1 MLNKLKI
8 RTRLLVSFS
17 IILVGMVVISLVGS
31 TELKNSLYSL
41 RDYRSSVS
49 QCSYILSEVEAH
61 FFRVQ
66 MQMYRAL
73 GTTDM
78 SIVQEAVA
86 QAQES
91 ADIVRADMVN
101 LESVNT
107 GDPAQLQAL
116 NDLIAQ
122 ADVHLNEILSQAVD
136 ATTPEEKSRLFDKV
150 EDDLG
155 PLLEQMTEQIE
166 TMIATANDR
175 GTIMIKDIETA
186 SVVSIAILLGVTGVM
201 IVVAVAISFN
211 LSKSVAEPLSEMQKA
226 ATEMEQGNLSIKL
239 EYQSENELGMLANS
253 MRSMASTLQQY
264 IESIDTVMEEFAKG
278 NLTVVPTIEYKG
290 DFASIGE
297 CTQKA
302 VEAIN
307 DTLCQISQAADQV
320 ASGADQVSSGAQNL
334 SQGATEQASS
344 IEELAA
350 TVNEIS
356 SQVKTNAENANSAFA
371 RVEQVSSEMNE
382 SNHKMQEMISAM
394 SEITNSSHE
403 IGKIIKTIEDI
414 AFQTNILALNAAVE
428 AARAG
433 AAGKG
438 FAVVADEVRNLAA
451 KSAEAS
457 KSTAVLIER
466 SLKAVEN
473 GTQIADETAA
483 SLEQTVL
490 GATEVSQLISKITN
504 ASNDQASA
512 ITQVT
517 VGIDQISAVVQTNSA
532 TAEESAAAS
541 EELSGQAAMLK
552 NLVGAFRLK
561 EDSGDLALPMS
572 SSESYHNDSYGAQ
585 FEDVSYG
592 KY

>member
-1 MLNKLKI
+1 M
-8 RTRLLVSFS
+8 
-17 IILVGMVVISLVGS
+17 
-31 TELKNSLYSL
+31 
-41 RDYRSSVS
+41 
-49 QCSYILSEVEAH
+49 
-61 FFRVQ
+61 
-66 MQMYRAL
+66 
-73 GTTDM
+73 
-78 SIVQEAVA
+78 
-86 QAQES
+86 
-91 ADIVRADMVN
+91 
-101 LESVNT
+101 
-107 GDPAQLQAL
+107 
-116 NDLIAQ
+116 
-122 ADVHLNEILSQAVD
+122 
-136 ATTPEEKSRLFDKV
+136 
-150 EDDLG
+150 
-155 PLLEQMTEQIE
+155 EQMTEQIE
-166 TMIATANDR
+166 TMITTANDR
-175 GTIMIKDIETA
+175 GTVMIKDIETA

-350 TVNEIS
+350 TVNGIS

-394 SEITNSSHE
+394 SEITNSSYE

>member
-49 QCSYILSEVEAH
+49 QYNYILSEVEAH

-66 MQMYRAL
+66 MQMYRAV
-73 GTTDM
+73 GTTDV
-78 SIVQEAVA
+78 SIAQQAVSEA
-86 QAQES
+86 QKS
-91 ADIVRADMVN
+91 AEIVRADMVN

-136 ATTPEEKSRLFDKV
+136 ATTPEENSRPFDKI

-166 TMIATANDR
+166 TMITTANDR
-175 GTIMIKDIETA
+175 GTVMIKDIETA
-186 SVVSIAILLGVTGVM
+186 NVVSIAILLGVTGVM

-394 SEITNSSHE
+394 SEITNSSYE

>member
-166 TMIATANDR
+166 TMITTANDR
-175 GTIMIKDIETA
+175 GTVMIKDIETA

>member
-49 QCSYILSEVEAH
+49 QYNYILSEVEAH

-66 MQMYRAL
+66 MQMHRAL

-91 ADIVRADMVN
+91 ADIVRTDMVA
-101 LESVNT
+101 LESVHT
-107 GDPAQLQAL
+107 GDTEQLKTL
-116 NDLIAQ
+116 NNLIAQ
-122 ADVHLNEILSQAVD
+122 ADVHLNEILSA
-136 ATTPEEKSRLFDKV
+136 ATRTNTAEEKEQIFNKV
-150 EDDLG
+150 ENDLG
-155 PLLEQMTEQIE
+155 PILEQMTEQIE
-166 TMIATANDR
+166 TMITTANDR
-175 GTIMIKDIETA
+175 GTVMIKDIETA

>member
-17 IILVGMVVISLVGS
+17 IVLVGMVVIALIGS

-49 QCSYILSEVEAH
+49 QYNYILSEVEAH

-66 MQMYRAL
+66 MQMYRAV
-73 GTTDM
+73 GTTDV
-78 SIVQEAVA
+78 SIAQQAVSEA
-86 QAQES
+86 QKS
-91 ADIVRADMVN
+91 AEIVRADMVN

-136 ATTPEEKSRLFDKV
+136 ATTPEENSRPFDKI
-150 EDDLG
+150 ENDLG
-155 PLLEQMTEQIE
+155 PILEQMTEQIE
-166 TMIATANDR
+166 TMITTANDR
-175 GTIMIKDIETA
+175 GTVMIKDIETA

-350 TVNEIS
+350 TVNGIS

-394 SEITNSSHE
+394 SEITNSSYE

>member
-49 QCSYILSEVEAH
+49 QYNYILSEVEAH

-66 MQMYRAL
+66 MQMYRAV
-73 GTTDM
+73 GTTDV
-78 SIVQEAVA
+78 SIAQQAVSEA
-86 QAQES
+86 QKS
-91 ADIVRADMVN
+91 AEIVRADMVN

-136 ATTPEEKSRLFDKV
+136 ATTPEENSRPFDKI

-166 TMIATANDR
+166 TMITTANDR
-175 GTIMIKDIETA
+175 GTVMIKDIETA
-186 SVVSIAILLGVTGVM
+186 NVVSIAILLGVTGVM

>member
-1 MLNKLKI
+1 MLNKLRI
-8 RTRLLVSFS
+8 RTRLLISFS
-17 IILVGMVVISLVGS
+17 IVLVGMVVIALVGS

-41 RDYRSSVS
+41 RDYSSSVS
-49 QCSYILSEVEAH
+49 QYNYILSEVEAH

-73 GTTDM
+73 GTTDV
-78 SIVQEAVA
+78 SIAQQAVSEA
-86 QAQES
+86 QKS
-91 ADIVRADMVN
+91 AEIVRADMVN

-136 ATTPEEKSRLFDKV
+136 ATTPEENSRPFDKV

-166 TMIATANDR
+166 TMVATANDR
-175 GTIMIKDIETA
+175 GTVMIKDIETA
-186 SVVSIAILLGVTGVM
+186 NVVSIAILLGITGVM

>member
-17 IILVGMVVISLVGS
+17 IVLVGMVVIALIGS

-49 QCSYILSEVEAH
+49 QYNYILSEVEAH

-66 MQMYRAL
+66 MQMYRAV
-73 GTTDM
+73 GTTDV
-78 SIVQEAVA
+78 SIAQQAVSEA
-86 QAQES
+86 QKS
-91 ADIVRADMVN
+91 AEIVRADMVN

-136 ATTPEEKSRLFDKV
+136 ATTPEENSRPFDKI
-150 EDDLG
+150 ENDLG
-155 PLLEQMTEQIE
+155 PILEQMTEQIE
-166 TMIATANDR
+166 TMITTANDR
-175 GTIMIKDIETA
+175 GTVMIKDIETA

-394 SEITNSSHE
+394 SEITNSSYE

>member
-1 MLNKLKI
+1 MLNKLRI
-8 RTRLLVSFS
+8 RTRLLISFS
-17 IILVGMVVISLVGS
+17 IVLVGMVVIALIGS

-41 RDYRSSVS
+41 RDYSSSVS
-49 QCSYILSEVEAH
+49 QYNYILSEVEAH

-73 GTTDM
+73 GTTDV
-78 SIVQEAVA
+78 SIAQQAVSEA
-86 QAQES
+86 QKS
-91 ADIVRADMVN
+91 AEIVRADMVN

-136 ATTPEEKSRLFDKV
+136 ATTPEENSRPFDKV

-166 TMIATANDR
+166 TMVATANDR
-175 GTIMIKDIETA
+175 GTVMIKDIETA
-186 SVVSIAILLGVTGVM
+186 NVVSIAILLGITGVM

>member
-1 MLNKLKI
+1 MLNKLRI
-8 RTRLLVSFS
+8 RTRLLISFS
-17 IILVGMVVISLVGS
+17 IVLVGMVVIALIGS

-41 RDYRSSVS
+41 RDYSSSVS
-49 QCSYILSEVEAH
+49 QYNYILSEVEAH

-73 GTTDM
+73 GTTDV
-78 SIVQEAVA
+78 SIAQQAVSEA
-86 QAQES
+86 QKS
-91 ADIVRADMVN
+91 AEIVRADMVN
-101 LESVNT
+101 LESVST

-136 ATTPEEKSRLFDKV
+136 ATTPEENSRPFDKV

-166 TMIATANDR
+166 TMVATANDR
-175 GTIMIKDIETA
+175 GTVMIKDIETA
-186 SVVSIAILLGVTGVM
+186 NVVSIAVLLGVTGVM